1 MDTYLPDNTASH
13 PRRCIFA
20 TVFVRISNLNLM
32 VCLGRIAR
40 WHNDMSANC
49 NLFSFPTGDKKHAI
63 FAFGLFAS
71 IVYWHCVCVCVCVRA
86 RARVPFLTAVVGSR
100 WSWTAQFENPLSSKH
115 EILYHGSCLILER
128 SVSFVEGQT
137 SRLEAAKESWVW
149 RQH

>member
-1 MDTYLPDNTASH
+1 MDTYLPNCTASH
-13 PRRCIFA
+13 PRRCIFV
-20 TVFVRISNLNLM
+20 TMFVRISNLSLM

-63 FAFGLFAS
+63 FACGLFAN
-71 IVYWHCVCVCVCVRA
+71 IVYWHCVCVCVCRC
-86 RARVPFLTAVVGSR
+86 VPFLTAVVGSW

-115 EILYHGSCLILER
+115 EILCHGSYLILER